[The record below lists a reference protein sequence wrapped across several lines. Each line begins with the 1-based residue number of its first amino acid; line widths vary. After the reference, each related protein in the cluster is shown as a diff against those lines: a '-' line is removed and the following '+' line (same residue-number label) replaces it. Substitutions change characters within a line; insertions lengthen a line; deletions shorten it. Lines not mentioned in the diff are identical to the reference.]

1 MLEVYKKLMWFF
13 RREKKYYLWIIVLL
27 VMLGSYNILTPILL
41 GKVIDHIVEG
51 SLSSN
56 KLIWLL
62 ALLIFIPVTRY
73 IMDYF
78 YHTIINKKGQQISF
92 ELRQNYLKKL
102 FSMDSRFFEKYTK
115 GELISRVTR
124 DMESI
129 TLAATS
135 LLQEIIY
142 QSTTIIVIILAMM
155 FSINFLLTII
165 TIIVLPAMLLNI
177 NKARFKMRKY
187 YEIHRDIYARMSE
200 DVLESIE
207 GIKVVRAYGKEE
219 EDTKKLKSSI
229 GEDIASWKKI
239 IRFETFYIPLFEFS
253 ANIPYFFGFAYGIY
267 LVIIGKITPGQLITL
282 SMFIS
287 YLADPIIAL
296 SNIFN
301 GMNNAVVSS
310 KRYHEIMEEEPEVT
324 EIEKAKDIVDFN
336 TIEFKNVSFKYPF
349 DDEAVLKDINM
360 TIKKGETIGIVG
372 PTGSGKTT
380 LIRQLLREF
389 NIQKGE
395 LLVDGVPIEALELK
409 SLRDLVGYV
418 PQSHMLFRE
427 SVINNIKI
435 GNPRAT
441 NNDFKLAM
449 DIADFNKDIV
459 FLDSGLE
466 SMVGEGG
473 TNLSG
478 GQKQRLSIARAV
490 IKNPEIL
497 ILDDSLSAVDGTTEK
512 NIVERLKTYRS
523 DKTNIIIAHRFS
535 AIKDADKILVI
546 QDGKISEIGT
556 HQELLGNFGWYR
568 EQFLRQVSD
577 KGGNNGAN

>member
-13 RREKKYYLWIIVLL
+13 KREKKYYLWIVGLL
-27 VMLGSYNILTPILL
+27 VMLGAYNILTPILL
-41 GKVIDHIVEG
+41 GRVIDLIVEN
-51 SLSSN
+51 SLTF
-56 KLIWLL
+56 KRILILSGLL
-62 ALLIFIPVTRY
+62 VFIPVTRY
-73 IMDYF
+73 IMDYC

-92 ELRQNYLKKL
+92 ELRQNYLTKL
-102 FSMDSRFFEKYTK
+102 FSMDSKFFEKYTK

-142 QSTTIIVIILAMM
+142 QSTTIIVIVLAMM
-155 FSINFLLTII
+155 FSINFLLTIV
-165 TIIVLPAMLLNI
+165 TVIVLPLLLINI

-253 ANIPYFFGFAYGIY
+253 ANVPYFFGFAYGIY
-267 LVIIGKITPGQLITL
+267 LVIIGKITPGELITL

-310 KRYHEIMEEEPEVT
+310 KRYHDIMEEEPEVL
-324 EIEKAKDIVDFN
+324 EPKEAKGVKSFD
-336 TIEFKNVSFKYPF
+336 TIELKNVSFKYPF
-349 DDEAVLKDINM
+349 DEEPVLKDINM
-360 TIKKGETIGIVG
+360 LIQKGETIGIVG

-389 NIQKGE
+389 NIQKGQ

-427 SVINNIKI
+427 TVINNIKV
-435 GNPRAT
+435 GNPKAT

-459 FLDSGLE
+459 FLDSGLD

-535 AIKDADKILVI
+535 AIKDADKIFVI
-546 QDGKISEIGT
+546 QDGKISEQGT
-556 HQELLGNFGWYR
+556 HAELLANFGWYR
-568 EQFLRQVSD
+568 EQFVRQVND
-577 KGGNNGAN
+577 KGANNGTN